1 MKMLANAL
9 STVSLDGL
17 KIFCVAAEHLSFSR
31 AAQALGI
38 SPAYVSRR
46 MQALESELD
55 TRLFHRNTRQISLTE
70 QGEQTLELA
79 LQVLTSVDVL
89 HDQIARMKNEPGGV
103 LRVSTSF
110 GFGRR
115 VVAECLAEFAKKHPA
130 IQVRLD
136 VFDHVVDLVRHR
148 YDVDVRVGDV
158 IDSNYIARKLADNYR
173 VLCAAPSYLQRYGS
187 PDTVRALRDHDCL
200 VIRER
205 DHPVGVWKLT
215 SDAMTVSIKV
225 DGKLVT
231 NNGEIAVG
239 WALDG
244 HGIVL
249 RSIWDVFPHLQSGRL
264 QRVLPAYR
272 QDASIWAVYPE
283 RLGATAKVSTCVM
296 HMEEYFRDWQAPP
309 GHMPG

>member
-1 MKMLANAL
+1 
-9 STVSLDGL
+9 
-17 KIFCVAAEHLSFSR
+17 
-31 AAQALGI
+31 
-38 SPAYVSRR
+38 
-46 MQALESELD
+46 
-55 TRLFHRNTRQISLTE
+55 
-70 QGEQTLELA
+70 
-79 LQVLTSVDVL
+79 L

-103 LRVSTSF
+103 LRISTSF

-115 VVAECLAEFAKKHPA
+115 VVADCLAEFSIKHPA

-148 YDVDVRVGDV
+148 YDVDVRVGDT

-173 VLCAAPSYLQRYGS
+173 VLCAAPTYLQRRGS
-187 PDTVRALRDHDCL
+187 PATVRSLRDHDCL

-215 SDAMTVSIKV
+215 SKAMTVSIKV

-239 WALDG
+239 WALAG
-244 HGIVL
+244 QGIVL
-249 RSIWDVFPHLQSGRL
+249 RSIWDVLPHLEAGRL

-283 RLGATAKVSTCVM
+283 RLGATAKVSSCVK
-296 HMEEYFRDWQAPP
+296 HMEEYFKGWQGKP
-309 GHMPG
+309 